1 MTNAIGEDSDVLQHS
16 LAAVT
21 KARSLDS
28 TYLQATTQAVD
39 DEGSEGFAVDVLSDD
54 EQRTTRLY
62 GLLEDRK
69 DLLQR
74 RDLLVVD
81 EDIGVLQLA
90 SIFSELVTK

>member
-1 MTNAIGEDSDVLQHS
+1 MTAQDLQ
-16 LAAVT
+16 T
-21 KARSLDS
+21 
-28 TYLQATTQAVD
+28 TTQAVD
-39 DEGSEGFAVDVLSDD
+39 DEGSEGFAVDVLGDD
-54 EQRTTRLY
+54 EEGTTRLY